1 MEIKQRLLSILNTAF
16 DSLGSD
22 GGQDEIVYFCPFC
35 NHHKKK
41 LQVNVV
47 TQQWHC
53 WVCDAKGKSIF
64 TLAKKLKASKAIYTE
79 LEQIFKNSKK
89 FTFSNEEKQQI
100 IRLPEEFLTLKG
112 KNEALSFNQA
122 KSYLKKRNI
131 EEHDIIRYNIGYC
144 TDGVYGGRII
154 IPSYD
159 SNGVLNYF
167 IARSF
172 YNSKLK
178 YKNPPVP
185 KNTVIFDLY
194 INWNMPV
201 ILCEGVFDAIAIKRN
216 AIPLLGKT
224 IQDSLLSKLVS
235 SKVSEVIIALDSD
248 AKKMISV
255 ISKKLKKWNL
265 KVSRV
270 ELSDSDPSDVGFK
283 GMQYTINKRVDV
295 TDYDLILQRINI

>member
-224 IQDSLLSKLVS
+224 IQDSLLSRLVS

>member
-64 TLAKKLKASKAIYTE
+64 TLAKKLKASKAVYTE

>member
-64 TLAKKLKASKAIYTE
+64 TLAKKLKASKAVYTE

-224 IQDSLLSKLVS
+224 IQDTLLSRLVS